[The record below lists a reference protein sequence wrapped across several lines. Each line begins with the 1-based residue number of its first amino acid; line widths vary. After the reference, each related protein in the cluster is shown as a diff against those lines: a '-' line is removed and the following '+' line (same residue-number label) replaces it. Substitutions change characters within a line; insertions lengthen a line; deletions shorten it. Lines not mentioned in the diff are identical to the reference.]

1 MMKKGACMRIL
12 GIDPGL
18 ATMGWGLIR
27 ADADRPGFVSC
38 GVIKTAPDT
47 PFPQRLVEIET
58 AIDELLSLYEPDAV
72 VFEQLFF
79 AKNVTTAFTVGAAR
93 GIAIARC
100 ARRTAHL
107 FEYTPMQI
115 KQAVVGY
122 GKADKQ
128 QVQQMVKLILRL
140 PEHPKPDDAA
150 DAVAAALTHY
160 NAGRFGILHLMK

>member
-1 MMKKGACMRIL
+1 MRIL

-18 ATMGWGLIR
+18 ATMGWGLIEGTSNK
-27 ADADRPGFVSC
+27 AVFIAC
-38 GVIKTAPDT
+38 GVITTAPDT
-47 PFPQRLVEIET
+47 PFPQRLVEI
-58 AIDELLSLYEPDAV
+58 DHKVSELIQLYQPEEI

-93 GIAIARC
+93 GVAVTRC
-100 ARRTAHL
+100 AKYTSKL

-122 GKADKQ
+122 GKAEKQ
-128 QVQQMVKLILRL
+128 QVQQIIKLLLGL
-140 PEHPKPDDAA
+140 PVHPTPDDAA

-160 NAGRFGILHLMK
+160 NAGRFGQDHLMK